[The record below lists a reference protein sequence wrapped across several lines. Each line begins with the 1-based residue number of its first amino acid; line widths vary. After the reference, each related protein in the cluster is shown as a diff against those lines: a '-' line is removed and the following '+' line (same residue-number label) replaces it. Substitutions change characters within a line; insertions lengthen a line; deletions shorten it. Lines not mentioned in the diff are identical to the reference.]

1 MGRLVIVSN
10 RVASITPG
18 KASTGG
24 LAVGIGDVLGRAG
37 GLWFGWNGETSP
49 QSPDAPEITE
59 HGNIT
64 LATIGLSRRD
74 YEQYYLGFSNNV
86 LWPAFH
92 YRCDLIRYQRDE
104 YLGYQRANRWLAE
117 KLLPLLRPDDVIWI
131 HDYHLIP
138 MGEALRALGV
148 RNRIGFFLHIPF
160 PTQPVLTT
168 IPPSSDLLRAL
179 SHYDLVGLQTPSD
192 HQAFVDCMTR
202 EAGATEIDDHHLQL
216 DGRTVRAG
224 VYPISVYPDEIDDQA
239 RSTTS
244 RRQTR
249 RLRQSL
255 QDRKLVISV
264 DRLDYSKGQ
273 FERFRAFER
282 LLEIEPSHRNTLTMV
297 QIAPLSRSDL
307 KTYQNIRHH
316 LEGEAGRINGRFGDI
331 EWTPIRYIN
340 RNHERNTL
348 MSFFRGAQVGL
359 VTPLRDGMNLVA
371 KEYVAAQHADD
382 PGVLV
387 LSRFAG
393 AAAEMD
399 GALLV
404 NPYDTL
410 GMAEAMHRALT
421 MPKDERRERHSTM
434 LQQLKKHDLGAW
446 WRSFLTDLGVN

>member
-10 RVASITPG
+10 RVASLAPG
-18 KASTGG
+18 KNSTGG
-24 LAVGIGDVLGRAG
+24 LAVGIGDVLRQAG
-37 GLWFGWNGETSP
+37 GLWFGWNGEITP
-49 QSPDAPEITE
+49 QSPEAPEITQ

-86 LWPAFH
+86 LWPVCH
-92 YRCDLIRYQRDE
+92 YRSDLIRYQREE

-138 MGEALRALGV
+138 MGEALRSLGV

-160 PTQPVLTT
+160 PTQPVLAT
-168 IPPSSDLLRAL
+168 IPPCGDLLRAL
-179 SHYDLVGLQTPSD
+179 SQYDLVGLQTPSD
-192 HQAFVDCMTR
+192 HQAFEDCMAR
-202 EAGATEIDDHHLQL
+202 EMHATIVDSRHLQF
-216 DGRTVRAG
+216 DNRTVRAG
-224 VYPISVYPDEIDDQA
+224 AYPISVYPDEIENMV
-239 RSTTS
+239 RSTAG
-244 RRQTR
+244 RRTTR
-249 RLRQSL
+249 KLKQSL
-255 QDRKLVISV
+255 IDRKLIISV

-282 LLEIEPSHRNTLTMV
+282 LLEIEPKHRSNLTMV
-297 QIAPLSRSDL
+297 QIAPLSRSDI

-340 RNHERNTL
+340 RNHDRATL
-348 MSFFRGAQVGL
+348 MSVFRGAEIGL

-371 KEYVAAQHADD
+371 KEYVAAQQADD

-410 GMAEAMHRALT
+410 GMAEAMNRALS
-421 MPKDERRERHSTM
+421 MPREERRERHASM
-434 LQQLKKHDLGAW
+434 LQQLKQHDLGAW
-446 WRSFLTDLGVN
+446 WRKFLEDLG

>member
-24 LAVGIGDVLGRAG
+24 LAVGIGDVLGKAG

-49 QSPDAPEITE
+49 QSPEQVQVTE

-64 LATIGLSRRD
+64 LATIGLSRKD

-92 YRCDLIRYQRDE
+92 YRSDLIRYQRDE
-104 YLGYQRANRWLAE
+104 YEGYQRANLWLAE
-117 KLLPLLRPDDVIWI
+117 KLFPLLKPDDIIWV

-138 MGEALRALGV
+138 MAAALRAMGV
-148 RNRIGFFLHIPF
+148 KNKIGFFLHIPF
-160 PTQPVLTT
+160 PTQPILTC
-168 IPPSSDLLRAL
+168 IPPSSELLRAL
-179 SHYDLVGLQTPSD
+179 SHYDLVGFQTPSD
-192 HQAFVDCMTR
+192 RQAFVDCLTR
-202 EAGATEIDDHHLQL
+202 ESGARKLDEDNLQME
-216 DGRTVRAG
+216 DRVVRSG
-224 VYPISVYPDEIDDQA
+224 VYPISVYPDEIEDQA
-239 RSTTS
+239 HTAAS
-244 RRQTR
+244 RRHLR

-255 QDRKLVISV
+255 LDRKLIISV

-273 FERFRAFER
+273 FERFRAFEK
-282 LLEIEPSHRNTLTMV
+282 LMEIQPSHRSALSMV
-297 QIAPLSRSDL
+297 QIAPLSRSDI
-307 KTYQNIRHH
+307 KTYQKIRHD

-331 EWTPIRYIN
+331 DYTPIRYIN
-340 RNHERNTL
+340 RNYERSTL
-348 MSFFRGAQVGL
+348 MAFFRGAQVGA

-371 KEYVAAQHADD
+371 KEYVAAQHRDD

-393 AAAEMD
+393 AAAEFD

-421 MPKDERRERHSTM
+421 MPKEERKERHASM
-434 LQQLKKHDLGAW
+434 LQQLKTNDLGAW
-446 WRSFLTDLGVN
+446 WRRFLGDLAV